1 MSNNASNV
9 DRRESLPTSLNS
21 HTHNNNRKRK
31 RLTKAA
37 TETTPRIG
45 KRRSS
50 VSDAG
55 LLSVSGSFL
64 DYTASPST
72 IKTDGIGGVNKEVE
86 SSAEHV
92 PKKKSMR
99 YNHFMDLFGT
109 ESNYVGILHTI
120 VSVSRKL
127 VGHTTGNPLIS
138 YFYEN
143 I

>member
-21 HTHNNNRKRK
+21 HSHNNNRKRK

-37 TETTPRIG
+37 TETTPRITG

-64 DYTASPST
+64 DYTASPSVL
-72 IKTDGIGGVNKEVE
+72 KTDGISGVNKEAE

-120 VSVSRKL
+120 VSVSRNWF
-127 VGHTTGNPLIS
+127 VTPCNVTTIS
-138 YFYEN
+138 FH